1 MRPTTLAV
9 ATAAAFLALGAA
21 AAHAECTRV
30 ASDVV
35 SIGQKN
41 ARAYSQRSLA
51 AAIEGE
57 QQRLKSAGLV
67 PGHVTRGMACKP
79 YPNVIGA
86 DEWQCQGSAKVCSK

>member
-1 MRPTTLAV
+1 MRPTTLTA
-9 ATAAAFLALGAA
+9 AIAAAFLALGAA
-21 AAHAECTRV
+21 AYAECTPV

-41 ARAYSQRSLA
+41 ARAYSERSLA
-51 AAIEGE
+51 AAIQGE

-67 PGHVTRGMACKP
+67 SGRVTKDMACKP

-86 DEWQCQGSAKVCSK
+86 DEWQCKGSAKVCSK